1 MGNAIDCGYRGST
14 LRGMDTIGKRV
25 RERRKELGIA
35 TQKDLA
41 VEVGVDQ
48 SVISDIERGA
58 GFGARYVM
66 PLARA
71 LKWSPEQLLDGKPG
85 MPVPMTTK
93 MHELLA
99 ECESLTDE
107 DMAALIRVAQGMRH
121 VPKSAP
127 GPLSKQK
134 RA

>member
-1 MGNAIDCGYRGST
+1 
-14 LRGMDTIGKRV
+14 MDTIGQRV
-25 RERRKELGIA
+25 KDRRKALGMNR
-35 TQKDLA
+35 QQDLA
-41 VEVGVDQ
+41 DAVGVNQ

-66 PLARA
+66 ALAKA
-71 LKWSPEQLLDGKPG
+71 LKWSPEQLLDGKTG
-85 MPVPMTTK
+85 SPVPMTDK

-121 VPKSAP
+121 VPKAMPGVPPKRKSA
-127 GPLSKQK
+127 
-134 RA
+134 